1 MHHLQLKSD
10 LLTETTF
17 KGSLCSL
24 VTRSQTMTSSVHI
37 SSFYF
42 LLFASR
48 NSYSSLKIQSDLL
61 GKTLQH
67 IFMSD
72 GSFPTSLLKQLSL
85 LILITEM
92 SM

>member
-24 VTRSQTMTSSVHI
+24 VTRSQTMTSSAHI
-37 SSFYF
+37 LAIFW
-42 LLFASR
+42 LFASR
-48 NSYSSLKIQSDLL
+48 NSYSSVKIQSDFL
-61 GKTLQH
+61 GKTLKH

-72 GSFPTSLLKQLSL
+72 DSFPTSSLKRLSL
-85 LILITEM
+85 FILTTEIRM
-92 SM
+92 